1 MTEAGERLL
10 DELDEKAEWRLPDG
24 HLAIQRDLAGVVA
37 RYGILAIEAEA
48 VAAALT
54 ALRAQV
60 EGLHNTACGCL
71 GDGADPDCYSPQ
83 AAVLA
88 LIDAAMPGGKK

>member
-1 MTEAGERLL
+1 MSEPTTEAGKRLL
-10 DELDEKAEWRLPDG
+10 IRRAHQNGIDLMDKKAM
-24 HLAIQRDLAGVVA
+24 AVAGQDIA
-37 RYGILAIEAEA
+37 AIEAEA

-88 LIDAAMPGGKK
+88 LLDAAMPGGKK